1 MTTRIVTVEQVIT
14 KITLTGYNDIQNN
27 NSNVK
32 ANNTSIS
39 ILTDLHKR
47 IVSEYRTMPDG

>member
-32 ANNTSIS
+32 ANNTSIY